1 MGKEKVENK
10 KPDTN
15 LGCYGP
21 EMKPSEIKAWLIENI
36 LDNTMREKN
45 CRITLNIWGAAGI
58 SKTSLVKSL
67 EHYPI
72 EYNGKKYDG
81 FQIVDMP
88 ISQIEEMGD
97 VTGFPVEEIEVIK
110 EDTHVWIKAAD
121 SVIRNYLER
130 GYALTENQRTTY
142 APPSWV
148 PKEERPG
155 VILFDDGNRASQ
167 RIMKGIMQLVQDYR
181 TISWEL
187 PKGWTIVFTGNPD
200 NRFNQVTSMDTAQL
214 TRMKHV
220 TMTPDALEW
229 AKWAT
234 ENDID
239 ARVINFILRYPEMM
253 IGKERTNPRTL
264 TEFARALKRYPDI
277 SGDNYKKVT
286 NEAYASL
293 DEETVETMMVF
304 FTRSVE
310 LVIDP
315 KIVLEK
321 YNENAK
327 QALSKLMKQAEP
339 RLDIVNVVNDRLYA
353 YITSSNYELK
363 KEHINNLQDWLTDD
377 NQPKDCAYA
386 FVRRLAYSDSPYKR
400 QLLAGNDKL
409 MKIVQIGFGKMF

>member
-1 MGKEKVENK
+1 
-10 KPDTN
+10 
-15 LGCYGP
+15 
-21 EMKPSEIKAWLIENI
+21 
-36 LDNTMREKN
+36 
-45 CRITLNIWGAAGI
+45 
-58 SKTSLVKSL
+58 
-67 EHYPI
+67 
-72 EYNGKKYDG
+72 
-81 FQIVDMP
+81 
-88 ISQIEEMGD
+88 
-97 VTGFPVEEIEVIK
+97 
-110 EDTHVWIKAAD
+110 
-121 SVIRNYLER
+121 
-130 GYALTENQRTTY
+130 
-142 APPSWV
+142 
-148 PKEERPG
+148 
-155 VILFDDGNRASQ
+155 
-167 RIMKGIMQLVQDYR
+167 
-181 TISWEL
+181 
-187 PKGWTIVFTGNPD
+187 
-200 NRFNQVTSMDTAQL
+200 
-214 TRMKHV
+214 
-220 TMTPDALEW
+220 
-229 AKWAT
+229 
-234 ENDID
+234 
-239 ARVINFILRYPEMM
+239 MM

-327 QALSKLMKQAEP
+327 VALSKLMKQAEP

-363 KEHINNLQDWLTDD
+363 KEHINTLQDWLTDD

-409 MKIVQIGFGKMF
+409 MKTVQIGFGKMF

>member
-1 MGKEKVENK
+1 MAKKEEAVKTVKE
-10 KPDTN
+10 N

-21 EMKPSEIKAWLIENI
+21 EMKPSEVKAWLMENI
-36 LDNTMREKN
+36 LDNTTRGN
-45 CRITLNIWGAAGI
+45 SRISLDVWGAPGCG
-58 SKTSLVKSL
+58 KTSLVKDLQKQSV
-67 EHYPI
+67 
-72 EYNGKKYDG
+72 EYNGKTYEG
-81 FQIVDMP
+81 FKVVDIP
-88 ISQIEEMGD
+88 IAQIEEMGD
-97 VTGFPVEEIEVIK
+97 VLGFPVEEIELVK
-110 EDTHVWIKAAD
+110 GDDRLWVKSAD
-121 SVIRNYLER
+121 SVIRNYLDR
-130 GYALTENQRTTY
+130 GYTLTENQRTTY
-142 APPSWV
+142 APPAWV
-148 PKEERPG
+148 PKEECPG

-200 NRFNQVTSMDTAQL
+200 NRFNQVTSMDIAQL

-220 TMTPDALEW
+220 TMTPDVLEW

-327 QALSKLMKQAEP
+327 AALSKLMKQAEP